1 MTSTSRTLKA
11 NLCTTLL
18 YFLMLLPRR
27 GYTSLK
33 EREKFQKEARKEN
46 IEVDSGLMGGCVCP
60 LEEDEFEIKKFLEY
74 FVRATL
80 TTIVVLTCFQKFFC
94 KFTF

>member
-1 MTSTSRTLKA
+1 
-11 NLCTTLL
+11 
-18 YFLMLLPRR
+18 
-27 GYTSLK
+27 
-33 EREKFQKEARKEN
+33 
-46 IEVDSGLMGGCVCP
+46 MGGCVCP